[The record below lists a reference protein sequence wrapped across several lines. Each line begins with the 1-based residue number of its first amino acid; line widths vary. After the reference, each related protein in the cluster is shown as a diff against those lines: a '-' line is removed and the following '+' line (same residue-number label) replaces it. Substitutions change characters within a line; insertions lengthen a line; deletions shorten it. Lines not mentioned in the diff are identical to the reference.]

1 MHKSIDVLL
10 RSCYPISALGEE
22 NMTPLK
28 VDAKKLKTG
37 GASMLKLKKTLA
49 VLLAVAMLST
59 VALSAVI
66 TTSAKDFSDVAPD
79 NAYAAQIDMLS
90 DIGVIVGTTDTEF
103 SPNENVTREQMA
115 LLLYRLMTGKDNS
128 GRVNT
133 SPFRD
138 LYEPTYNGAISWAYA
153 CGYIL
158 GTSETTFDPKGGITH
173 QDAIAMIT
181 RALGQTNDKTDAG
194 YPWSFIDIGNRLGLS
209 DGLENI
215 PYEQTLTRAQTAAI
229 LYNAIT
235 ADYIVTKTVSGSTV
249 PIVTT
254 ILRYV
259 YGYESGTAVI
269 TATNNFAL
277 PGTTTV
283 VRNGYAEIDIIN
295 DNGDIDA
302 AYVKVSDL
310 GISGDVNE
318 YLGESF
324 RVFYNVN
331 ERTGIASVLG
341 AANES
346 LSKDVNSFTVGSG
359 NAYIQIGGVKYN
371 VVDEYSSST
380 ATNANELLVFVYDE
394 DAVLSQA
401 ENNEALAAL
410 RGFFTM
416 KMIYDNGS
424 EIASRAILMPL
435 THAELDITSA
445 GEINIAGSSKESE
458 LTGGLINRDGA
469 KDGDRVLY
477 YYNSAAKRLVIE
489 EKLEKI
495 ANVKVTRISASSA
508 VIGGKTYTLGVA
520 GTDFGAESVAAKL
533 TVGESYD
540 IIVRGNAVIDA
551 TAASGEE
558 SYASTYL
565 IAMSTATPV
574 VHNDRVC
581 YFLKANIGG
590 ESVNVYVTNSTVT
603 NGDVYRYE
611 ADKDGILTLT
621 AADNEKFAQSGEL
634 KTVIESASSATIAK
648 NGNVYYTLTNGET
661 VNKFITDENTVIVV
675 KTASGIVYKTGAYA
689 STFTVNDGAKI
700 VAVMKDSTGSV
711 ETLKYLYISNGSLG
725 SALDASAFVQ
735 ILEKT
740 AAEQVNGVT
749 MTVYTVYN
757 FASGKIESLYSASS
771 ALNVGTS
778 YLLDESGHITETEKA
793 LESGEVTGYAG
804 NTVTIGENTYTLASG
819 AIISEIEL
827 NADGEFGAK
836 TLTLA
841 ELYGKNVSF
850 VADGTAIS
858 RIIVNN

>member
-1 MHKSIDVLL
+1 
-10 RSCYPISALGEE
+10 
-22 NMTPLK
+22 
-28 VDAKKLKTG
+28 
-37 GASMLKLKKTLA
+37 MLKLRKTLA
-49 VLLAVAMLST
+49 VFLAILMVSAG
-59 VALSAVI
+59 ALSAVI

-103 SPNENVTREQMA
+103 SPNEKVTREQMA

-158 GTSETTFDPKGGITH
+158 GTSASTFNPTGGITH

-209 DGLENI
+209 EGLENI

-229 LYNAIT
+229 LHNAIT
-235 ADYIVTKTVSGSTV
+235 ADYIVTKTVSGATV
-249 PIVTT
+249 PMVTT
-254 ILRYV
+254 VLRYV
-259 YGYESGTAVI
+259 YGYESGTAFI
-269 TATNNFAL
+269 TATNSFAL

-295 DNGDIDA
+295 DGGDIDA

-310 GISGDVNE
+310 GITGDVNE

-324 RVFYNVN
+324 RVFYNIN

-346 LSKDVNSFTVGSG
+346 YAKDVNAFTVGSG
-359 NAYIQIGGVKYN
+359 NAFVQIDGVKYN
-371 VVDEYSSST
+371 VVDTYSDST

-394 DAVLSQA
+394 DATLAQVTTNAGLA
-401 ENNEALAAL
+401 ELG
-410 RGFFTM
+410 GFFSL
-416 KMIYDNGS
+416 KMIYDGGS

-445 GEINIAGSSKESE
+445 GEINIAGSNKESE

-477 YYNSAAKRLVIE
+477 YFNNEVKRLVIE

-495 ANVKVTRISASSA
+495 MNVKVTRISSTSA
-508 VIGGKTYTLGVA
+508 VIGGKTYALGVA
-520 GTDFGAESVAAKL
+520 GTDFTAENVAAKL
-533 TVGESYD
+533 SIGESFD
-540 IIVRGNAVIDA
+540 IIVRGNSVIDA
-551 TAASGEE
+551 SAASGEE
-558 SYASTYL
+558 AYASTYL

-581 YFLKANIGG
+581 YFMTANIGG
-590 ESVNVYVTNSTVT
+590 KNLNVYVTNASVV

-611 ADKDGILTLT
+611 ADEDGILTLT

-634 KTVIESASSATIAK
+634 KTVIDSASSATIAK

-661 VNKFITDENTVIVV
+661 VNKFITDDDTIIVV
-675 KTASGIVYKTGAYA
+675 KTASGILYKTGAYA
-689 STFTVNDGAKI
+689 STITVNDGSKI
-700 VAVMKDSTGSV
+700 VAVMKDSAGSV
-711 ETLKYLYISNGSLG
+711 ETLKYLYISDGSLG
-725 SALDASAFVQ
+725 SALDSSSFVKV
-735 ILEKT
+735 LEKT
-740 AAEQVNGVT
+740 ATEQVNGSA

-757 FASGKIESLYSASS
+757 FANGKIESLYSASAS
-771 ALNVGTS
+771 LSVGTI
-778 YLLDESGHITETEKA
+778 YMLDEGGHITESEKS

-804 NTVTIGENTYTLASG
+804 NTVTIGENTYTLASD
-819 AIISEIEL
+819 AIISEIEVSSS
-827 NADGEFGAK
+827 GEFSAK
-836 TLTLA
+836 SLNLA

-850 VADGTAIS
+850 VSDGTTIS